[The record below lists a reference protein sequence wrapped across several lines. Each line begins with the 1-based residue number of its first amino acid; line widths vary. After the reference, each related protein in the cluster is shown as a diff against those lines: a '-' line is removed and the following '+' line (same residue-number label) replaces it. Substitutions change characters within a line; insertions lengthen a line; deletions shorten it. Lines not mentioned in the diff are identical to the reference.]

1 MAHLDGSLNQT
12 PAGRLHVGVIER
24 AQAACQQGYC
34 RGDPSRQARVQR
46 SLVTS
51 DSGGVAA
58 YRRILRQTL
67 VQDLASSLRTR
78 RTIEEPTAA
87 RQPARG
93 DPLCTARRSGPGR
106 GPAGDQVPGAA
117 VGARKNVAGTSCPR
131 SLGACRWHRP
141 LWGPPVSP
149 SADQPSWPEGKAAL
163 RLVLP
168 GPPATSRPEVQPGFR
183 SLCGSWFP
191 SRCFP

>member
-1 MAHLDGSLNQT
+1 MAHLDGSLNQA

-106 GPAGDQVPGAA
+106 GPAGDRCPG
-117 VGARKNVAGTSCPR
+117 PR
-131 SLGACRWHRP
+131 WA
-141 LWGPPVSP
+141 
-149 SADQPSWPEGKAAL
+149 QEKTWPE
-163 RLVLP
+163 RPVL
-168 GPPATSRPEVQPGFR
+168 GPLGLAGGTVLCGGRRSARARTSRPGRRGRQR
-183 SLCGSWFP
+183 
-191 SRCFP
+191 